1 MSKSKFIF
9 ANCIRWSCV
18 SFSNGV
24 IDGAEKSPLDF
35 SNAWESKTRGN
46 LRPIAI
52 GGVVSV
58 GYLESCSILHVER
71 KDKYKSTDLWQSPKW
86 AVTNC
91 FWWYRWRRWGGW
103 ILHVERE
110 DDWKSKDSRQPPKC
124 SFTNCNRW
132 SCVALLNDSIDGA
145 EEVVKTLH
153 VKREDDSKFKKTRQ
167 SPKCAVTN
175 CNMWSCVA
183 LLNDRIDGVIC
194 VSL

>member
-1 MSKSKFIF
+1 MLVIQCSTRGNRRFLIAHGKLMSKSKFIF

-24 IDGAEKSPLDF
+24 IDGAEKSPLDS

-46 LRPIAI
+46 FRPIAI

-91 FWWYRWRRWGGW
+91 FR
-103 ILHVERE
+103 
-110 DDWKSKDSRQPPKC
+110 S
-124 SFTNCNRW
+124 
-132 SCVALLNDSIDGA
+132 SCVALSHIDGA
-145 EEVVKTLH
+145 DETAGSCTWKEKT
-153 VKREDDSKFKKTRQ
+153 SINQNTRG
-167 SPKCAVTN
+167 N
-175 CNMWSCVA
+175 
-183 LLNDRIDGVIC
+183 LLNVFSQIPIGGL
-194 VSL
+194 VSPC

>member
-58 GYLESCSILHVER
+58 GYLESRSILHVER

-91 FWWYRWRRWGGW
+91 FWW
-103 ILHVERE
+103 
-110 DDWKSKDSRQPPKC
+110 
-124 SFTNCNRW
+124 
-132 SCVALLNDSIDGA
+132 SCVALSHADIDGA
-145 EEVVKTLH
+145 EEAVGSCTWKQKTTESQKTGGNLPHVLPQIAIGGVV
-153 VKREDDSKFKKTRQ
+153 
-167 SPKCAVTN
+167 SPH
-175 CNMWSCVA
+175 
-183 LLNDRIDGVIC
+183 
-194 VSL
+194 